1 MSQVIRRSHNVS
13 LVVYHIVCPIKYR
26 RNVISDRVKY
36 TIFRT
41 CQSISEK
48 HELYFIEVGTDL
60 NHVHFL
66 VQSVPT
72 YSPTD
77 IVTVIKSNISRAV
90 FKYNPEVKKYLW
102 GGEFWTDGYYVATV
116 STELTEK
123 VIAKYVRNQG
133 NSQYNTISKD
143 TVLYQS

>member
-1 MSQVIRRSHNVS
+1 MSKVLRKSHNVS
-13 LVVYHIVCPIKYR
+13 LIVYHIVCPIKYR
-26 RNVISDRVKY
+26 RSVISDKVKY

-72 YSPTD
+72 YSPTQ
-77 IVTVIKSNISRAV
+77 IVSIIKSNIARAV
-90 FKYNPEVKKYLW
+90 FKYNPEVKNKLW
-102 GGEFWTDGYYVATV
+102 GGELWTDGYYVTTV

-123 VIAKYVRNQG
+123 VVANYVRNQG
-133 NSQYNTISKD
+133 NRSYNIIVKD
-143 TVLYQS
+143 TVYQS

>member
-1 MSQVIRRSHNVS
+1 MSKVLRKSHNVS
-13 LVVYHIVCPIKYR
+13 LIVYHIVCPIKYR
-26 RNVISDRVKY
+26 RSVISDKVKY

-72 YSPTD
+72 YSPTQ
-77 IVTVIKSNISRAV
+77 IVSIIKSNIARAV
-90 FKYNPEVKKYLW
+90 FKYNPEVKNKLW
-102 GGEFWTDGYYVATV
+102 GGELWTDGYYVTTV

-123 VIAKYVRNQG
+123 VVSNYVRNQG
-133 NSQYNTISKD
+133 NRSYNIIVKD
-143 TVLYQS
+143 TVYQS

>member
-1 MSQVIRRSHNVS
+1 MQKND
-13 LVVYHIVCPIKYR
+13 KYY
-26 RNVISDRVKY
+26 N
-36 TIFRT
+36 F
-41 CQSISEK
+41 
-48 HELYFIEVGTDL
+48 EVGTDL

-72 YSPTD
+72 YSPTN
-77 IVTVIKSNISRAV
+77 IVTIIKSNISKSV
-90 FKYNPEVKKYLW
+90 FKYNPEIKKKLW

-133 NSQYNTISKD
+133 NSQYDMISRD

>member
-1 MSQVIRRSHNVS
+1 MSQVIRKAHNVS
-13 LVVYHIVCPIKYR
+13 KLVYHIVCPIKYR
-26 RNVISDRVKY
+26 RNVISDKVKY

-72 YSPTD
+72 HSPTQ
-77 IVTVIKSNISRAV
+77 IVTIIKREISKAV
-90 FKYNPEVKKYLW
+90 FRYNPEIKKYLW
-102 GGEFWTDGYYVATV
+102 EGEFWTDGYYVTTV
-116 STELTEK
+116 STEMTEK
-123 VIAKYVRNQG
+123 VIADYVKNQG
-133 NSQYNTISKD
+133 NHKYESVVRD
-143 TVLYQS
+143 TVLHQS